1 MSHYSFEFPYAFL
14 LLPLFWFCFRECRA
28 RTMAIYL
35 PYIHVLFGGKRV
47 ASKLLDILKW
57 GAIISFVLALASP
70 VKVTKYNNIKKEARD
85 IMLIVDSSK
94 SMLDR
99 GFDSDNPKKDK
110 FSAVI
115 EVVHDFIV
123 KRKNDRIGLINFA
136 SSAFIASPPT
146 FDKEYLLSILK
157 KQVVGLVGSRT
168 AIYDSLLEAEYILTG
183 SLAKSKIAILLT
195 DGIDN
200 MSQTTFQEILKVT
213 QKSGIKLYI
222 IGIGGESDLEI
233 EKLQKLAKEAN
244 GKFYLVSQKSQ
255 LAKIYSEIDKSETS
269 QIESQGYKEYTYYY
283 YFPLVVSIV
292 LFLIYLYLKSV
303 KGITK

>member
-222 IGIGGESDLEI
+222 IGIGEESDLEI